1 MPVQAYVNFNGNCR
15 EAVTFYAEVFSLP
28 MPQIMTYGSMPPDP
42 DFPLPDEA
50 RELVMHTDMT
60 ICDGL
65 VMFGDVPPGMPY
77 QTGNSIG
84 LVVISKDMDELKAYF
99 HKMKVGG
106 TVDMDLQETFWSK
119 CYGSVVDKFGINWQ
133 FSHDSGMMP
142 G

>member
-15 EAVTFYAEVFSLP
+15 EAVTFYAEVFNLP
-28 MPQIMTYGSMPPDP
+28 MPKMMTYGSMPPDP
-42 DFPLPDEA
+42 DFTISDEA
-50 RELVMHTDMT
+50 RDLVMHTDLT
-60 ICDGL
+60 ICDGN
-65 VMFGDVPPGMPY
+65 VMFGDVPPGMPF
-77 QTGNSIG
+77 TAGNSVG

-133 FSHDSGMMP
+133 FSHDSGIMP